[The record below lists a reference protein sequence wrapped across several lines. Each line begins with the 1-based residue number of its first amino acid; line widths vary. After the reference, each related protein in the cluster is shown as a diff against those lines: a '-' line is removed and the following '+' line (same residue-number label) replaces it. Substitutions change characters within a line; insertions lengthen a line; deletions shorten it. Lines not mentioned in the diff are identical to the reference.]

1 MTDLQQKRNEL
12 KALKENLVDGD
23 QRELAR
29 RLETHAPRI
38 SDALAGLVYN
48 MDFLNKLETEIRNIL
63 REREA
68 VKI

>member
-12 KALKENLVDGD
+12 RSLKECLVDGD

-48 MDFLNKLETEIRNIL
+48 LDFLNRLEAEIRNIL

-68 VKI
+68 VKS